1 MVGLVNAIGTS
12 ETSRV
17 QAELSAA
24 SRNRETEQ
32 GKLLPL
38 LDSVRAAEK
47 VLEEAVRTIEFA
59 GSESERSVPNGEES
73 DRFDQADQEAK
84 LTPPLG
90 AHLDVTT

>member
-1 MVGLVNAIGTS
+1 MIGIVNAIGTS

-24 SRNRETEQ
+24 SHNRQTEQ
-32 GKLLPL
+32 GRLLPL
-38 LDSVRAAEK
+38 LDSVRAAER

-59 GSESERSVPNGEES
+59 GAEPERSVPDGQQS
-73 DRFDQADQEAK
+73 DRFDQADQEANP
-84 LTPPLG
+84 TPPLG